1 MINRLIAICLLTAGL
16 TSGQTTRFD
25 SLITAGVRQ
34 IYNIEFEDAHSTF
47 EIVKQEF
54 PERPAGEFF
63 DTMTF
68 WWKIMIDLDNEENDD
83 EFYDR
88 IDNVIDFCDEIL
100 DNDPEN
106 VDAIFFKGG
115 ALGFRG
121 KLLSLRRDFF
131 DAALD
136 GKEALPLV
144 YEAYALDSTNVDVQL
159 GFGIYNY
166 FAAVLP
172 EKYPFIKPFM
182 IFFPSGDKLKG
193 INQLEN
199 VATNGKYAK
208 IEARYFLMSSY
219 YLYENN
225 SNAALRYAKMLFE
238 DFPNN
243 PTFHRYYGRIYVRK
257 GNYKN
262 AAGIFKEVLSKCNEG
277 KRGYSTKVK
286 REATYYIAMD
296 YKLKNQP
303 DSAKIFFDES
313 LSISRLI
320 DEDEESGF
328 WINTV
333 LYLGQINDQLGN
345 REKAIEYYNEV
356 LDLRER
362 NDSHK
367 IAERYLQKPYKR

>member
-1 MINRLIAICLLTAGL
+1 MAGL
-16 TSGQTTRFD
+16 AMGQTSRFD
-25 SLITAGVRQ
+25 SLITSGVRQ
-34 IYNIEFEDAHSTF
+34 IYNIEFEDAHNTF
-47 EIVKQEF
+47 AVVKQEF
-54 PERPAGEFF
+54 PGHPAGIFF

-68 WWKIMIDLDNEENDD
+68 WWKIMIDLDNEEYDD

-88 IDNVIDFCDEIL
+88 IDNVIDFCDDIL

-115 ALGFRG
+115 SLGFRG
-121 KLLSLRRDFF
+121 KLLSLRNDFF

-144 YEAYALDSTNVDVQL
+144 YEAYELDSTNVDVQL

-193 INQLEN
+193 IKQLEN
-199 VATNGKYAK
+199 VAYNGKYAK

-225 SNAALRYAKMLFE
+225 SNAALKYAKMLNE
-238 DFPNN
+238 DFPDN
-243 PTFHRYYGRIYVRK
+243 PTFQRYYGRIYVRK
-257 GNYKN
+257 NNYRT
-262 AAGIFKEVLSKCNEG
+262 AAGIFRDILAKCNEE
-277 KRGYSTKVK
+277 KRGYSPKVK

-313 LSISRLI
+313 LEISRRI

-333 LYLGQINDQLGN
+333 LYLGQVNDQLGN

-367 IAERYLQKPYKR
+367 IAERYLLKPYKR